1 MSHFAPSRE
10 LVVELCRRLLERG
23 YLKATE
29 GNVSVRV
36 PGEDAFAVTPSNYD
50 YALMHAEDICVLDH
64 DLERLEGTMKASIEA
79 GMHAAVYARRRDVN
93 AIIHTHQP
101 YASALALV
109 RRPIPALFD
118 EQARYLGR
126 SVEIVDY
133 APSGTSFL
141 RKNVEKAVASDAN
154 AFILANHGVLV
165 LGGDPER
172 AVFNM
177 ALLEKVALDYLLAL
191 MTGEKVSKVPA
202 PRCFV
207 ADGEYDL
214 DWRAHH
220 SAEDM
225 FSKCALG
232 PCGQFARATSYHGCG
247 LMSHHAPN
255 GRAMDK
261 THF

>member
-1 MSHFAPSRE
+1 MRRYASSRE
-10 LVVELCRRLLERG
+10 QVVSTCRALLERG

-36 PGEDAFAVTPSNYD
+36 PGEEAFAVTPSSYD
-50 YALMHAEDICVLDH
+50 YARMRADDIVVLDF
-64 DLERLEGTMKASIEA
+64 EQKRLEGTLKASIEA
-79 GMHAAVYARRRDVN
+79 GMHAAVYRERPDVN
-93 AIIHTHQP
+93 AIIHTHQA

-118 EQARYLGR
+118 EQVRFLGR

-141 RKNVEKAVASDAN
+141 KRNVRRVVTSGAN

-165 LGGDPER
+165 LGGDAER

-191 MTGEKVSKVPA
+191 MTDDKVHKVPA
-202 PRCFV
+202 PIREI
-207 ADGEYDL
+207 A
-214 DWRAHH
+214 
-220 SAEDM
+220 
-225 FSKCALG
+225 
-232 PCGQFARATSYHGCG
+232 FAKLRGDEKK
-247 LMSHHAPN
+247 L
-255 GRAMDK
+255 
-261 THF
+261 